1 MKENFYNL
9 KAVSEIIGTDSQKLA
24 GKTIL
29 WTGTSGFLGQWV
41 IRVIKYLNEFVLEV
55 PCKMLAYDM
64 LIPDKEEGLED
75 DPYDVDSQDSNRED
89 HEQCD
94 YPDDDEYGNE
104 DPYGQQ
110 NCANPYGEEDN
121 SSQDSYDTY
130 KRKKKKEDPY
140 GDYSDEEMKP
150 SALGTKKLKNSLI
163 ERILAKSKK

>member
-1 MKENFYNL
+1 MADGEHQYEYFMIQRQ
-9 KAVSEIIGTDSQKLA
+9 VD
-24 GKTIL
+24 
-29 WTGTSGFLGQWV
+29 GQY
-41 IRVIKYLNEFVLEV
+41 IDPLDLEQ
-55 PCKMLAYDM
+55 YDM

-94 YPDDDEYGNE
+94 YPDDDEYGDE
-104 DPYGQQ
+104 DQDPYGQQ
-110 NCANPYGEEDN
+110 NFSNPYGEEDN
-121 SSQDSYDTY
+121 SSQDSYGTY

-150 SALGTKKLKNSLI
+150 PVLGTKKLKNSLI